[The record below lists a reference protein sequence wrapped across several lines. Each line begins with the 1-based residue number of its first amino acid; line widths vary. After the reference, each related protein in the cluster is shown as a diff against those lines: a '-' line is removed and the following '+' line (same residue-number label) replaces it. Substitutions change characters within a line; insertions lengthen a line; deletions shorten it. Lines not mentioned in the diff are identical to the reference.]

1 MKSEPPRLIYLK
13 DYRPPAYLT
22 DTVELDV
29 KLHPTETRVMARL
42 TMRPNPASDE
52 QGAPLVL
59 DGEKIRLESLTLN
72 GVKLNDYELSPD
84 GLTLPSVPDEPFVIE
99 VSAICNPQD
108 NKALMGLY
116 RSRDLYCTQCEP
128 QGFRR
133 IMFHQDRPDVLARFR
148 VRMEADKDETPEL
161 LANGN
166 LVEYGVIPDTGRH
179 FAIWEDP
186 FPKPS
191 YLFAMVAGKLAFV
204 EDRHLTA
211 SGREVTLRIF
221 VEPGNED
228 RCGWAMECLKRAMA
242 WDERRFGLEYDL
254 DMFMIVA
261 VSDFNFGAM
270 ENKGLN
276 IFNDKL
282 VLARPDTATDGEYEA
297 IESVIAHEYFH
308 NWTGNRVTCQ
318 NWFQLCLK
326 EGLTVFRD
334 QEFSSDERSRT
345 VQRIA
350 DVRFLKA
357 RQFAED
363 AGPLAHPVRP
373 EYFIEINNFYTRT
386 VYEKGAELCRMLFTM
401 FGEDGFREGLDLYF
415 ERNDGQAATVEDF
428 IGAMADANE
437 ADLDQFM
444 RWYSQAGAP
453 ELTCKLFY
461 SSAKKTA
468 KLTVKQSTKPT
479 PGQPEKLPFHI
490 PLKLGLLGSDGK
502 DMPLKLAGG
511 EEVKDSLLHIREEE
525 HTFDFEGVMERP
537 TPSFLREFSA
547 PVRLTTGLS
556 NRELEFLMGH
566 DRDLFNRWEAGQTL
580 AAKFLMTMTDG
591 VRQGKNSRPGAGFMK
606 ALAKTI
612 VDESLDPAYR
622 AAVLAAPSEIDIAQ
636 EIGANV
642 DPSAVHAAREQFRRA
657 LGRGLKDELLRL
669 YEIHA
674 IDGPYSPDAGSVGRR
689 ALRNSAM
696 SLLAASGIKGE
707 IVRVVDHYHDAT
719 NMTDTIAA
727 LAVLSTL
734 DGPAAGP
741 AFADFYEKWKDDHV
755 VIDKWFALKAQ
766 SPRMGDVEGVRGL
779 MANPLFSLETPNKVR
794 AVLGVFANG
803 NALRF
808 NEPDGRG
815 YDLVAGAILEIDKF
829 NPMTAARL
837 TSAFESWR
845 ILEPKRQA
853 LARAAVERVV
863 KVEGLSRDTFEIA
876 SKILKAADSPS
887 LTV

>member
-1 MKSEPPRLIYLK
+1 
-13 DYRPPAYLT
+13 
-22 DTVELDV
+22 
-29 KLHPTETRVMARL
+29 
-42 TMRPNPASDE
+42 
-52 QGAPLVL
+52 
-59 DGEKIRLESLTLN
+59 
-72 GVKLNDYELSPD
+72 
-84 GLTLPSVPDEPFVIE
+84 
-99 VSAICNPQD
+99 
-108 NKALMGLY
+108 
-116 RSRDLYCTQCEP
+116 
-128 QGFRR
+128 
-133 IMFHQDRPDVLARFR
+133 
-148 VRMEADKDETPEL
+148 
-161 LANGN
+161 
-166 LVEYGVIPDTGRH
+166 
-179 FAIWEDP
+179 
-186 FPKPS
+186 
-191 YLFAMVAGKLAFV
+191 
-204 EDRHLTA
+204 
-211 SGREVTLRIF
+211 
-221 VEPGNED
+221 
-228 RCGWAMECLKRAMA
+228 MA

-308 NWTGNRVTCQ
+308 NWTGNRVTCR

-334 QEFSSDERSRT
+334 QEFSADERSRT

-363 AGPLAHPVRP
+363 TGPLAHPVRP

-401 FGEDGFREGLDLYF
+401 FGQDGFRRGIELYF

-428 IGAMADANE
+428 IGAMADANG
-437 ADLDQFM
+437 ADLGQFM
-444 RWYSQAGAP
+444 RWYSQAGVP

-468 KLTVKQSTKPT
+468 KLTVKQSAKPT

-490 PLKLGLLGSDGK
+490 PLKIALLGSDGK
-502 DMPLKLAGG
+502 EMPLKLAGG
-511 EEVKDSLLHIREEE
+511 EEVRDGLLHIRDES

-537 TPSFLREFSA
+537 TPSFLRGFSA

-566 DRDLFNRWEAGQTL
+566 DNDLFNRWEAGQAL
-580 AAKFLMTMTDG
+580 AVKALMTMTESI
-591 VRQGKNSRPGAGFMK
+591 RQGRNSRPGAGFMK
-606 ALAKTI
+606 ALSKTI

-622 AAVLAAPSEIDIAQ
+622 AAFMAAPSEIDIAQ
-636 EIGANV
+636 EIGVNV

-657 LGRGLKDELLRL
+657 LGRTLKDELLRL
-669 YEIHA
+669 YEVHA
-674 IDGPYSPDAGSVGRR
+674 VDGPYSPDAESVGRR

-696 SLLAASGIKGE
+696 SLLAASGLKGE

-719 NMTDTIAA
+719 NMTDAIAA

-741 AFADFYEKWKDDHV
+741 AFSHFHEKWKDDHV

-766 SPRMGDVEGVRGL
+766 SPRMGDADGVRGL
-779 MANPLFSLETPNKVR
+779 MANPLFSLENPNKVR
-794 AVLGVFANG
+794 AVLGVFAHG

-808 NEPDGRG
+808 NEADGRG
-815 YDLVAGAILEIDKF
+815 YDLVAGAILEIDRF
-829 NPMTAARL
+829 NPMMAARL

-845 ILEPKRQA
+845 ILESKRQA

-863 KVEGLSRDTFEIA
+863 KADGLSRDTFEIA
-876 SKILKAADSPS
+876 SKILKIADSPS